1 MTFAALI
8 ILTFAAGTL
17 LIVLSNVMFWPRVK
31 RTRALGVVSVL
42 VPARNEEQ
50 TLPVLL
56 ESLRGQAAICEIL
69 IANDHST
76 DQTQAV
82 IDACAKEDTRIR
94 GIFPAP
100 LPAGW
105 CGKNWACASLAA
117 EAQGEW
123 LLFLDA
129 DTKLEPGA
137 VESLLGETVA
147 RKLTF
152 LSCWPALE
160 MRGFTERLLM
170 PMLNFVLLTLYPAAL
185 ALWRMN
191 DASLGLG
198 HGACMFFRRAEY
210 FSVGGHRA
218 VRGEIFEDSRL
229 AQLWRRQGLRGL
241 CLDGR
246 GVVSVRMYRTLAEI
260 WRGFSKNL
268 FPAFKHQASFWLF
281 WLLHAAVFLAPFGL
295 MWLEG
300 MAGWLFVAAGGCVV
314 AARLALAI
322 RFGHSWWSVLLHPL
336 AQVFVLA
343 LGLSSWLSVVS
354 GRGVSWKGRTYLHAE
369 AS

>member
-1 MTFAALI
+1 MTIAAIVILI
-8 ILTFAAGTL
+8 FAAGTL
-17 LIVLSNVMFWPRVK
+17 LVVLGNVIFWPRV
-31 RTRALGVVSVL
+31 RPARASGSVSVL

-50 TLPVLL
+50 NLPLL
-56 ESLRGQAAICEIL
+56 LASLRGQAAIDEIL

-82 IDACAKEDTRIR
+82 IDASSKQDARIR
-94 GIFPAP
+94 SIVPPP
-100 LPAGW
+100 LPTGW
-105 CGKNWACASLAA
+105 CGKNWACANLAEQA
-117 EAQGEW
+117 RGEW

-129 DTKLEPGA
+129 DTRLESGA
-137 VESLLGETVA
+137 VESLLAEAVA
-147 RKLTF
+147 RNLTF
-152 LSCWPALE
+152 LSCWPELD

-170 PMLNFVLLTLYPAAL
+170 PMLNFVLLTLYPAPL
-185 ALWRMN
+185 AQWRMR

-198 HGACMFFRRAEY
+198 HGACMFFRRDAY
-210 FSVGGHRA
+210 FAVGGHGA
-218 VRGEIFEDSRL
+218 VRSEIFEDSRL
-229 AQLWRRQGLRGL
+229 AQLWRKQGLRGL

-246 GVVSVRMYRTLAEI
+246 GIVSVRMYRTLAEI

-268 FPAFKHQASFWLF
+268 FPAFKLQASFWLF

-300 MAGWLFVAAGGCVV
+300 LAGWLFLAAASCVV

-322 RFGHSWWSVLLHPL
+322 RFGHAWWSALLHPL

-354 GRGVSWKGRTYLHAE
+354 GRGVSWKGRTYLQAE